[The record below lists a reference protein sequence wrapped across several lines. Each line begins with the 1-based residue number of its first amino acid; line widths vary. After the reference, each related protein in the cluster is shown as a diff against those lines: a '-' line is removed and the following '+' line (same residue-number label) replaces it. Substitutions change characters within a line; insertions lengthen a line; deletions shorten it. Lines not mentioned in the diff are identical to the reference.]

1 MPILIFSTPAPQ
13 VLSQVYAKPSFE
25 LATPSLEPKLQLSAE
40 LSNSIKLSAP
50 SLELSLKLCAPSPKL
65 RLETSAPNLE
75 PSFELRA
82 FS

>member
-13 VLSQVYAKPSFE
+13 VLSQVYATPSFE
-25 LATPSLEPKLQLSAE
+25 VATPSLEPKLQLSAE
-40 LSNSIKLSAP
+40 LSIKLS
-50 SLELSLKLCAPSPKL
+50 APSPKL